1 MEDGVEELW
10 SESGAIL
17 VWLDGCDGPLAY
29 LEGIK
34 LPGYLFLYF
43 LLLLL
48 SPPLCVKKGVKFRL
62 SYL

>member
-1 MEDGVEELW
+1 MEYSVKELW

-48 SPPLCVKKGVKFRL
+48 CPLCVKKGVKVRL
-62 SYL
+62 PYL